1 MNKSNNLNK
10 TWIVAAVFVTT
21 LLIGSAVTTQDN
33 LVFAGGDHKKKKSNE
48 AEQAI
53 SQIQGLEQSA
63 SVSSEGDS
71 LASGNNLGF
80 LLNLNEGNNALGQ
93 Q

>member
-1 MNKSNNLNK
+1 MNKPNNNLK
-10 TWIVAAVFVTT
+10 KAWLVAVFVTT
-21 LLIGSAVTTQDN
+21 LLIGSIVTIQDN
-33 LVFAGGDHKKKKSNE
+33 LAFAGGDHKNKKSNE
-48 AEQAI
+48 AEQRI
-53 SQIQGLEQSA
+53 SQLQGLNQSA

-80 LLNLNEGNNALGQ
+80 LFNLNEGENALGQ